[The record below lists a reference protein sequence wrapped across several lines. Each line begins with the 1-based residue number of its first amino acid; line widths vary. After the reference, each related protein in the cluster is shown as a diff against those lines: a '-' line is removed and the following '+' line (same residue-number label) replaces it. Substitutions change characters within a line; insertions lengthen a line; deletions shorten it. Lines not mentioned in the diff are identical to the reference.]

1 MHVICQRVNKFEI
14 IMVVIDGHTHFAGP
28 GKGFPPNTV
37 EDLLSIMDGNGID
50 SMVTCAPYSSIG
62 SDRTYDDVNRFLVES
77 MSRAPGRII
86 GFLRVNPHLQD
97 HALKSIEE
105 GVNKQGFRGI
115 KFHPRNEAFAIN
127 SEELA
132 FPIAEQATKLK
143 VPILIHTGEPDTYGY
158 AQPTLV
164 GDLAD
169 SFPDLTLI
177 IGHMGKRLCEDAIC
191 VARWFENIILETSFR
206 SPRDIARAVKRVG
219 ADRVVYGSDMP
230 FGVPEIEMMKVR
242 LCEIASEEK
251 EMVLGESMARILGLE
266 VG

>member
-1 MHVICQRVNKFEI
+1 
-14 IMVVIDGHTHFAGP
+14 MVVIDGHTHFAGP

-37 EDLLSIMDGNGID
+37 EDLLANMDGNGID
-50 SMVTCAPYSSIG
+50 TIVTCAPYSSIG
-62 SDRTYDDVNRFLVES
+62 KDRTYDDANRFLAES
-77 MSRAPGRII
+77 MSKAPERII
-86 GFLRVNPHLQD
+86 GFLRVNPHLQEN
-97 HALKSIEE
+97 ALRSIEE
-105 GVNKQGFRGI
+105 GVKNQGFKGV

-132 FPIAEQATKLK
+132 FPIAELASKLK
-143 VPILIHTGEPDTYGY
+143 VPILIHTGEPDTYGF

-177 IGHMGKRLCEDAIC
+177 IGHMGKRLYEDAIC

-206 SPRDIARAVKRVG
+206 SHRDIALAVKRVG

-242 LCEIASEEK
+242 LADITPEEK
-251 EMVLGESMARILGLE
+251 DLVLGDSIARTLGLE
-266 VG
+266 VDR

>member
-1 MHVICQRVNKFEI
+1 
-14 IMVVIDGHTHFAGP
+14 MVVIDGHTHFAGP

-37 EDLLSIMDGNGID
+37 EDLLANMDGNGID
-50 SMVTCAPYSSIG
+50 TIVTCAPYSSIG
-62 SDRTYDDVNRFLVES
+62 KDRTYDDANRFLEES
-77 MSRAPGRII
+77 MSKAPERII
-86 GFLRVNPHLQD
+86 GFLRVNPHLQE
-97 HALKSIEE
+97 HALRSIEE
-105 GVNKQGFRGI
+105 GVKNQGFKGI
-115 KFHPRNEAFAIN
+115 KVHPRNEAFAIN

-132 FPIAEQATKLK
+132 FPIAELASKLK
-143 VPILIHTGEPDTYGY
+143 VPILIHTGEPDTYGF

-177 IGHMGKRLCEDAIC
+177 IGHMGKRLYEDAIC

-206 SPRDIARAVKRVG
+206 SHRDIARAVKRVG

-242 LCEIASEEK
+242 LSDITPEEK
-251 EMVLGESMARILGLE
+251 DLVLGDSMARTLGLK
-266 VG
+266 VDR

>member
-1 MHVICQRVNKFEI
+1 
-14 IMVVIDGHTHFAGP
+14 MVVIDGHTHFAGP

-37 EDLLSIMDGNGID
+37 EDLLAIMDGNGID
-50 SMVTCAPYSSIG
+50 SIVTCAPYSSIG
-62 SDRTYDDVNRFLVES
+62 KDRTYDDANRFLVES
-77 MSRAPGRII
+77 MSKAPERII
-86 GFLRVNPHLQD
+86 GFMRVNPHLQE
-97 HALKSIEE
+97 HALRSIED
-105 GVNKQGFRGI
+105 GVKNHSFKGI

-132 FPIAEQATKLK
+132 FPIAELASKLK
-143 VPILIHTGEPDTYGY
+143 VPILIHTGEPDTYGF

-177 IGHMGKRLCEDAIC
+177 IGHMGKRLYEDAIC

-206 SPRDIARAVKRVG
+206 SHRDIARAVKRVG
-219 ADRVVYGSDMP
+219 ANRVVYGSDMP

-242 LCEIASEEK
+242 LADITPEEK
-251 EMVLGESMARILGLE
+251 GLVLGDSMARVLGLE
-266 VG
+266 VDR